1 MKIDLSGLSTGD
13 YAYLLLWL
21 FLIYSFAGVL
31 IETFYCWAAEHRGTI
46 ESRVGILYLPLNPL
60 YGLGGVA
67 VTVVLAPY
75 LLHPFL
81 VFVIGL
87 VVCTTL
93 EFIASLVMERVFK
106 SIFWDYS
113 DKVLNVQGRVCLQYA
128 IIWGILSLVLIYVL
142 NVINLSVIV
151 RFARPLADGV
161 LLVLSV
167 LVVASIVLTLL
178 AYARTEQKN
187 AYLRSIQAGTD
198 ATLPDSWW
206 GRVVDRL
213 VPDSILINSF
223 PRMSI
228 ITEYQELSNQPRT
241 VWRLDLHLGRPSTL
255 RTEARKRH
263 DRVHAAERE
272 VSP

>member
-1 MKIDLSGLSTGD
+1 MEIDLSGLSMGD

-31 IETFYCWAAEHRGTI
+31 IETFYCWAAEHRGII
-46 ESRVGILYLPLNPL
+46 ESRVGILYLSLNPL
-60 YGLGGVA
+60 YGIGGVA
-67 VTVVLAPY
+67 VTVILIPY
-75 LLHPFL
+75 IVNPFL
-81 VFVIGL
+81 VFIIGL

-93 EFIASLVMERVFK
+93 EFIASLVMERLFK
-106 SIFWDYS
+106 SVFWDYS
-113 DKVLNVQGRVCLQYA
+113 DKVLNVQGRICLQYA

-142 NVINLSVIV
+142 NVINLNVIV
-151 RFARPLADGV
+151 RFARPVADVV

-167 LVVASIVLTLL
+167 LVAASIVLTLL

-228 ITEYQELSNQPRT
+228 ITEYQELSNQPRK
-241 VWRLDLHLGRPSTL
+241 VWRLDLHLGRPSAL
-255 RTEARKRH
+255 RAEARERH
-263 DRVHAAERE
+263 DRVHAAQIET
-272 VSP
+272 SP